1 MLNNTAGGLSMDNE
15 DRKNEQSAWQASH
28 QKQSYNDIKDDS
40 PENQNKGHNIKKQAL
55 GPNTYRK
62 R

>member
-1 MLNNTAGGLSMDNE
+1 MDNE
-15 DRKNEQSAWQASH
+15 DLKNLRAAQQASH

-40 PENQNKGHNIKKQAL
+40 VENQNKEHNIKKQAL
-55 GPNTYRK
+55 GPNTDRK